1 VAIHK
6 LTALTIE
13 RARRK
18 GRYGDGGGLY
28 LDVAAGGTKVWLFR
42 YKRFGKTRFIGLG
55 SLANGVSVTEA
66 RAEAARLREHLRQ
79 GRDPLVVRRQE
90 RVATALEAAKTMTFD
105 EAAAGYMDSHR
116 AGWRSVRYPRLVTS
130 ILKRFASPV
139 FGKLPVA
146 AIDTGLVMKAVEPL
160 WFSRT
165 TTAARLRA
173 AVESVLDWA
182 KARGYRDGD
191 NPARWR
197 GHLDKLLPARSK
209 VRIVEHMPSMPY
221 ADMPAFMA
229 ALRQRTDTAA
239 RALDFTILTA
249 VRTGDIRGQE
259 REYAPPMRWE
269 HVDLD
274 AALWTI
280 PKGKNGKE
288 HRVPLSPSAVA
299 LLRGLPREGDIVFP
313 RHRPDKPISKGA
325 MLRVLAEMGR
335 NVTAHGMRAS
345 FKTWASEQT
354 HAPREVVEACLA
366 HTISDA
372 LEAAYRRGDFLDK
385 RRKLMEAW
393 AVYCAAQKTGE
404 VVAFRREG
412 SRRVVLPLGSHSRGS
427 DPSC

>member
-1 VAIHK
+1 MAIHK

-79 GRDPLVVRRQE
+79 GRTLVVRSQE
-90 RVATALEAAKTMTFD
+90 RVANALEAAKTMTFD
-105 EAAAGYMDSHR
+105 EAAASYLDSHR
-116 AGWRSVRYPRLVTS
+116 AGWRSARYREVKS
-130 ILKRFASPV
+130 ALKRFASPV
-139 FGKLPVA
+139 FGGLPVA
-146 AIDTGLVMKAVEPL
+146 AIDTGLLMKAVEPL

-165 TTAARLRA
+165 TTAGRLRA
-173 AVESVLDWA
+173 AIESVLDWA
-182 KARGYRDGD
+182 KARGYRDGE

-209 VRIVEHMPSMPY
+209 VRTVEHMPSMPY
-221 ADMPAFMA
+221 PDVPAFMA
-229 ALRQRTDTAA
+229 ELRQRTDTAA
-239 RALDFTILTA
+239 RALEFTILTA

-288 HRVPLSPSAVA
+288 HRVPLSPAAVS
-299 LLRGLPREGDIVFP
+299 LLRGLPRAGDIVFP
-313 RHRPDKPISKGA
+313 GHQPGKPMSKGA
-325 MLRVLAEMGR
+325 MLLVLAEMGR
-335 NVTAHGMRAS
+335 NVTTHGMRAS

-354 HAPREVVEACLA
+354 DAPREVVEACLA

-372 LEAAYRRGDFLDK
+372 LEAAYRRGDFLYK
-385 RRKLMEAW
+385 RRRLMDAW
-393 AVYCAAQKTGE
+393 ADYCTSPRRGA
-404 VVAFRREG
+404 VV
-412 SRRVVLPLGSHSRGS
+412 PLRGAR
-427 DPSC
+427 

>member
-1 VAIHK
+1 MAIHK
-6 LTALTIE
+6 LTTLTIE

-79 GRDPLVVRRQE
+79 GRDPLVVRSQE

-116 AGWRSVRYPRLVTS
+116 AGWRSARYPKLVKST
-130 ILKRFASPV
+130 LKRFASPV
-139 FGKLPVA
+139 FGALPVA

-165 TTAARLRA
+165 TTAGRLRA
-173 AVESVLDWA
+173 AIESVLDWA
-182 KARGYRDGD
+182 KARGYRDGE

-209 VRIVEHMPSMPY
+209 VRTVEHMPSMPY
-221 ADMPAFMA
+221 PDVPAFMA
-229 ALRQRTDTAA
+229 ELRHRTDTAA
-239 RALDFTILTA
+239 RSLEFTVLTA

-259 REYAPPMRWE
+259 REYVPPMRWE

-288 HRVPLSPSAVA
+288 HRVPLSPAAVS
-299 LLRGLPREGDIVFP
+299 LLRGLPRAGDIVFP
-313 RHRPDKPISKGA
+313 GHRPGKPMSKGA
-325 MLRVLAEMGR
+325 MLLVLAEMGR
-335 NVTAHGMRAS
+335 NVTTHGMRAS
-345 FKTWASEQT
+345 FKTWASERT
-354 HAPREVVEACLA
+354 HAAREVVEACLA

-372 LEAAYRRGDFLDK
+372 LEAAYRRGDFLEK
-385 RRKLMEAW
+385 RRRLMDAW
-393 AVYCAAQKTGE
+393 ADYCGTPATAATLVPLK
-404 VVAFRREG
+404 RRA
-412 SRRVVLPLGSHSRGS
+412 
-427 DPSC
+427 